1 MGSGCHNF
9 EQTNF
14 MKLTCIL
21 LIFLLG
27 NVIAQNLILNPGFE
41 LGTPAYN
48 TTIAPASLPS
58 LVGLWEFNNT
68 SFPLTATVGSN
79 LTLVGSHS
87 TIAGYGGPDN
97 AIRIGVG
104 SHYNVNNPIG
114 ANGGGAF
121 TNRYTL
127 LFDFRINASAI
138 WRTFYQT
145 NTANTNDG
153 ELFCRNTDGLIGV
166 GSYSVE
172 GAIANTWHRL
182 IVSVRN
188 GGGGSFEVYLDG
200 RRVLSLGAQ
209 ANDGRWS
216 LGTTL
221 KIFADDS
228 GDDGLMDVSTVALFN
243 TNLTQLEMEAL
254 GRWTCNNWTGMGNYQ
269 QQLRN
274 GGYPSAHSGTHYCY
288 AGSDANLTA
297 EQTVDVSSL
306 ATQIDAGSGIFTFS
320 CWMQTFT
327 QSPQDQARVIVE
339 YRNAALTVLSTY
351 DTGNQTTSSS
361 WVQFNDIRTAPVG
374 TRNVRIRIVSTKNN
388 GTSNDA
394 YYDDFSLTFNS
405 PLPVELL
412 DFDGNSMDNSVKLK
426 WSTAA
431 EINSSHYVI
440 ERSDDMIFWK
450 EIGSIRAIGNSNIQS
465 DYELID
471 NAPKQIN
478 YYRLVQFDLNN
489 NSEFFGPIVISYDS
503 SFPRIFLLNNLIN
516 IVNTKFTLFEIFD
529 LNGKL
534 IQSGP
539 LVEDQCIMVDRSTLV
554 HGIYLFVLKNDS
566 EQFVKKICIN

>member
-1 MGSGCHNF
+1 
-9 EQTNF
+9 